1 MSILVNRICNEIE
14 NQNQDEIVIIGI
26 DGPTAAGKTTL
37 ADNIKK
43 KLKDTDIFIF
53 KLDWTLKDRKFREN
67 SLIDYKKKNSFFY
80 YEAEEHMNL
89 HVASNFLKKIKS
101 LKSKKKI
108 NITLNNLYDR
118 DGSTKNDLKVKASI
132 KKNTVIII
140 EGHYTGYKEIYKYI
154 DFNILLLS
162 KKNELIQRKINRVKN
177 YRKPQDTKKYFDL
190 IDIPSFVNYL
200 SRFGNNYN
208 LIFDNTNYD
217 KPKKINHSDLNKWID
232 SVFDKKKSRN
242 LNIPIKNLFD
252 KINFYQTFKN
262 NLISENDFK
271 KIIELIFKLDNFIGK
286 NVTSSINEIKR
297 DIDEETG
304 RLIKEIN
311 KNLKGKK
318 FEFVYTNNFHN
329 LYHKKF
335 PINMGF
341 SFKSQKSTINFTVNY
356 NEKILEL
363 FVHWNGGVEKISIK
377 RVISILEDKNLL
389 TCDYYKQ
396 NIEKVNFLNSPVISN
411 YIPTDFTFID
421 FFKKKFQSKNI
432 LTNIE
437 ESNISSTEIKEFF
450 YENNKL
456 FIQRF
461 AKFKER
467 DFFKEILDTIG
478 ADTFVINNYLFVFK
492 SCFFESN
499 KKFVNFF
506 KTWELNNTYKKQLE
520 INNKKYDDII
530 DNDRSK
536 LKTIINTKTKS
547 FKCLDG
553 KIFYSPE
560 NEKYKNLSIL
570 KKDIKFL
577 LSHKKRIVRK
587 AICSYAVA
595 NYSDCFFDTKKLWPD
610 DKNIINKSI
619 SLSDFTKISPTILND
634 LYFWLNVKNAGK
646 AVLAANIYDIRKNSL
661 DISAYLQASQE
672 NLKPIVLQSSFNAIG
687 HKEKYK
693 NSISEGYLK
702 LKNGPNDFVENILT
716 EARNIFLKNGN
727 KDFLYGIGLDHV
739 DFRYDFPK
747 GRVYRFLN
755 KFKTKNSIT
764 HYTLDSSFLLENPKI
779 KNFSKNK
786 NKINK
791 QVIKNEINLLKRIE
805 NNHLY
810 DFEFCANELNYIE
823 NEKKVYVPSKKDI
836 EFFAKEFFEQIQK
849 TNFSY
854 INSRPKLIIGNLGTV
869 HHGYDNNNY
878 VKSDASAEWI
888 SAIKKF
894 NFISAVLHGTSRSH
908 PDVLKRATAGC
919 FKINVAGDF
928 LQVLVSNLP
937 DNLKNIVADKN
948 DNEKKKLFL
957 IRDKLDKISKKENNK
972 IYSALNYKC
981 KDLMNLI
988 NTPSLSINDINYF
1001 KYRSY
1006 NMGKNQSEYIATILS
1021 SQILNFKEKI
1031 NKKNK
1036 KGTFLM
1042 SPIEIEYGDFF
1053 KKVAGLF
1060 IKKKLNIFHLD
1071 VGDGEFISRKLDVTQ
1086 KLKYIKKLNKNYEV
1100 HLHLM
1105 ANNPHISNF
1114 NNNDDYISHYAKL
1127 GADYIGVHRRTF
1139 DNINEMEKAI
1149 VKIIALKKKPGIFL
1163 EIDED
1168 FDYEVSSLV
1177 LKYNIKWIVFMGVPI
1192 GYGGQFFNKTI
1203 IPKIKNTL
1211 NFLKKNKHKV
1221 KIEVDGGLTTEVID
1235 QLNAVGVDYFAGW
1248 SIVKGRNLNEISLKL
1263 DNLKKYLN

>member
-1 MSILVNRICNEIE
+1 MSDLFKIICSRIKKRNKNNIF
-14 NQNQDEIVIIGI
+14 IVGI

-43 KLKDTDIFIF
+43 RFNDSEIFIF
-53 KLDWTLKDRKFREN
+53 KLDWTLKDRKFRED
-67 SLIDYKKKNSFFY
+67 SLKDYKKTNSFFY

-89 HVASNFLKKIKS
+89 QIASNFLKKIKT
-101 LKSKKKI
+101 LGSKKKI
-108 NITLNNLYDR
+108 NLTLNNLYDR
-118 DGSTKNDLKVKASI
+118 DGSTKNNLTIKTTI
-132 KKNTVIII
+132 KKNTIIII

-154 DFNILLLS
+154 DFNVLLLS
-162 KKNELIQRKINRVKN
+162 KKNELIRRKINRVKK
-177 YRKPQDTKKYFDL
+177 YRKPLDTKKYFDL
-190 IDIPSFVNYL
+190 IDVPSFVNYL

-208 LIFDNTNYD
+208 LIFDNTDYN
-217 KPKKINHSDLNKWID
+217 KPKKINHSDIGVWID
-232 SVFDKKKSRN
+232 SVFDIKKSRN
-242 LNIPIKNLFD
+242 FNLLPKNLFN
-252 KINFYQTFKN
+252 KINFYHTIKK
-262 NLISENDFK
+262 NLISENDFN

-286 NVTSSINEIKR
+286 NVTSSINEIKS
-297 DIDEETG
+297 DINEETT
-304 RLIKEIN
+304 RLVKQIN
-311 KNLKGKK
+311 LLLKGKK
-318 FEFVYTNNFHN
+318 FDFIYTNNFHN

-341 SFKSQKSTINFTVNY
+341 SFSSQKSTINITVNY
-356 NEKILEL
+356 NEKSLEI
-363 FVHWNGGVEKISIK
+363 FMHWNGGVEKISIH
-377 RVISILEDKNLL
+377 RVISIRQDKNNLK
-389 TCDYYKQ
+389 CDHYKQ
-396 NIEKVNFLNSPVISN
+396 NIEKVSFLNSSIISN
-411 YIPTDFTFID
+411 YIPTDFTSVD
-421 FFKKKFQSKNI
+421 FFKKKFHFKNI
-432 LTNIE
+432 LTNSE
-437 ESNISSTEIKEFF
+437 ESNISSTEIKEYF

-456 FIQRF
+456 WIRRF

-467 DFFKEILDTIG
+467 DFFKQILDSMG
-478 ADTFVINNYLFVFK
+478 ADTFAINNYLFAFK
-492 SCFFESN
+492 SCSFESN
-499 KKFVNFF
+499 KKFVDFF
-506 KTWELNNTYKKQLE
+506 ESWKLNTAFSKQL
-520 INNKKYDDII
+520 IFNNKKYDEII
-530 DNDRSK
+530 DNDRIK
-536 LKTIINTKTKS
+536 LKQIINIKTKS

-553 KIFYSPE
+553 KIFFSPQKR
-560 NEKYKNLSIL
+560 KYKNLKIL
-570 KKDIKFL
+570 KNDIKFL

-587 AICSYAVA
+587 SICNYVVA
-595 NYSDCFFDTKKLWPD
+595 NYSESFFNTKKLWPMD
-610 DKNIINKSI
+610 RDVVNKNIT
-619 SLSDFTKISPTILND
+619 LSDFTKISPTILSD
-634 LYFWLNVKNAGK
+634 LYFWLNMKNSGK
-646 AVLAANIYDIRKNSL
+646 AILATNIYDIRKNSL

-672 NLKPIVLQSSFNAIG
+672 NLIPVVLQSSFNAIG
-687 HKEKYK
+687 QKERYK
-693 NSISEGYLK
+693 KEISEGYLK
-702 LKNGPNDFVENILT
+702 LKNGPSEFVDNILI
-716 EARNIFLKNGN
+716 EARNIFLKNNN

-739 DFRYDFPK
+739 DFRYDQPK
-747 GRVYRFLN
+747 GRVYRFLD
-755 KFKTKNSIT
+755 KFKNKNNIT
-764 HYTLDSSFLLENPKI
+764 HYTLDSSYLLEDPKI

-786 NKINK
+786 KKINK
-791 QVIKNEINLLKRIE
+791 KVIENEINLLKKIE
-805 NNHLY
+805 DNHLF

-849 TNFSY
+849 TNISY

-888 SAIKKF
+888 SVIKKF

-957 IRDKLDKISKKENNK
+957 IRNKLSKINKREYNK

-988 NTPSLSINDINYF
+988 GSPSLSNNDVNYF

-1006 NMGKNQSEYIATILS
+1006 NISDKQSDYISSVLS
-1021 SQILNFKEKI
+1021 KQILNFKEKI
-1031 NKKNK
+1031 EKKNK

-1042 SPIEIEYGDFF
+1042 SPIEIKYGVFF

-1071 VGDGEFISRKLDVTQ
+1071 VGDGDFISRKLDVTK
-1086 KLKYIKKLNKNYEV
+1086 KLKYIKELNKKHEV

-1105 ANNPHISNF
+1105 VNNPHLKNF
-1114 NNNDDYISHYAKL
+1114 DNDDYITYYANL

-1139 DNINEMEKAI
+1139 KNISEMELAI
-1149 VKIIALKKKPGIFL
+1149 IKIISLKKKPGIFM

-1168 FDYEVSSLV
+1168 FDYDLSNLV
-1177 LKYNIKWIVFMGVPI
+1177 LKHNIQWIVFMGVPI
-1192 GYGGQFFNKTI
+1192 GYGGQFFNKAI
-1203 IPKIKNTL
+1203 IPKIRNTI
-1211 NFLKKNKHKV
+1211 NFLKKKNHKV

-1235 QLNAVGVDYFAGW
+1235 QLNDVGVDYYAGW
-1248 SIVKGRNLNEISLKL
+1248 SIVKGVNLNEISLNL

>member
-1 MSILVNRICNEIE
+1 MSDLVNKICTKIKEEKKDN
-14 NQNQDEIVIIGI
+14 NTFIIGI

-43 KLKDTDIFIF
+43 KLKGSEIFIF

-67 SLIDYKKKNSFFY
+67 SLKNYKKTNTFFY

-89 HVASNFLKKIKS
+89 HIASNFLKKVKS
-101 LKSKKKI
+101 LSSKKKI
-108 NITLNNLYDR
+108 NLTLNNLYDR
-118 DGSTKNDLKVKASI
+118 EGSTKNDLTI
-132 KKNTVIII
+132 KTTIKRNTIIII

-162 KKNELIQRKINRVKN
+162 KKNELIQRKINRVKK
-177 YRKPQDTKKYFDL
+177 YRKPLDTKKYFEL
-190 IDIPSFVNYL
+190 IDVPSFVNYL

-208 LIFDNTNYD
+208 LIFDNTNYN
-217 KPKKINHSDLNKWID
+217 KPKKINHSDLNTWID
-232 SVFDKKKSRN
+232 SVFDRKKSKHLN
-242 LNIPIKNLFD
+242 LPVKSLFD
-252 KINFYQTFKN
+252 KINFYQSIKK

-271 KIIELIFKLDNFIGK
+271 QIIELIFKLDDFIGK
-286 NVTSSINEIKR
+286 NITSSINEIKR
-297 DIDEETG
+297 DIDEETT
-304 RLIKEIN
+304 RLVKQIN
-311 KNLKGKK
+311 TSFVKKK
-318 FEFVYTNNFHN
+318 FDFIYTNNFHN

-341 SFKSQKSTINFTVNY
+341 SFKSLKSTINLTVNY
-356 NEKILEL
+356 NEKLLEIFL
-363 FVHWNGGVEKISIK
+363 HWNGGVEKISIK
-377 RVISILEDKNLL
+377 RVISILQDKRSLN
-389 TCDYYKQ
+389 CDYYKQ
-396 NIEKVNFLNSPVISN
+396 NIEKVNFLNTAIISN
-411 YIPTDFTFID
+411 YIPTDFTYID
-421 FFKKKFQSKNI
+421 FFENKFQFNNI
-432 LTNIE
+432 LTNLE
-437 ESNISSTEIKEFF
+437 ESNISSTEIKEYF

-456 FIQRF
+456 WIQRF

-467 DFFKEILDTIG
+467 DFFKEILDSIG
-478 ADTFVINNYLFVFK
+478 ADSFVINNYLFTFK
-492 SCFFESN
+492 SCSFESN
-499 KKFVNFF
+499 KKFANFF
-506 KTWELNNTYKKQLE
+506 ESWKLNTLFSKQLE
-520 INNKKYDDII
+520 KNNKKYDDII
-530 DNDRSK
+530 DSDRLK
-536 LKTIINTKTKS
+536 LKQIVNSKTKS

-553 KIFYSPE
+553 KIFFSPE
-560 NEKYKNLSIL
+560 NEKYKNLKIL

-587 AICSYAVA
+587 AICSYVAA
-595 NYSDCFFDTKKLWPD
+595 NYADSFFNTKKLWPE
-610 DKNIINKSI
+610 DKNVINKSI
-619 SLSDFTKISPTILND
+619 TLSDLTKISPTILND
-634 LYFWLNVKNAGK
+634 LYFWLNIKNAGK
-646 AVLAANIYDIRKNSL
+646 AILAANIYDIRKNSL

-693 NSISEGYLK
+693 NKISEGYLK
-702 LKNGPNDFVENILT
+702 LKNGPNEFVENILT
-716 EARNIFLKNGN
+716 EARNIFLKNNN

-739 DFRYDFPK
+739 DFRYDMPK

-779 KNFSKNK
+779 KNFTKNK

-836 EFFAKEFFEQIQK
+836 EFFAREFFEQIQK
-849 TNFSY
+849 TNINY

-888 SAIKKF
+888 SVIKKF

-937 DNLKNIVADKN
+937 ENLKSIVADKN

-957 IRDKLDKISKKENNK
+957 IRDKLNKISKRDNNK

-988 NTPSLSINDINYF
+988 NSPSLSINDVNYF

-1006 NMGKNQSEYIATILS
+1006 NISSKQSDYISSILS
-1021 SQILNFKEKI
+1021 SQILNFKEKLS
-1031 NKKNK
+1031 KKNK

-1042 SPIEIEYGDFF
+1042 SPIEIKYGDFF

-1086 KLKYIKKLNKNYEV
+1086 KLKYIKKLNKKHEV

-1105 ANNPHISNF
+1105 ANSPHINNF
-1114 NNNDDYISHYAKL
+1114 DKDDYITHYANL

-1139 DNINEMEKAI
+1139 ENIGEMEKAI
-1149 VKIIALKKKPGIFL
+1149 IKIISLKKKPGIFM

-1168 FDYEVSSLV
+1168 FDYELSSLV
-1177 LKYNIKWIVFMGVPI
+1177 LKYNIQWLVFMGVPI
-1192 GYGGQFFNKTI
+1192 GYGGQFFNKTV
-1203 IPKIKNTL
+1203 IPKIENTL
-1211 NFLKKNKHKV
+1211 NFLKKKKHKV

-1248 SIVKGRNLNEISLKL
+1248 SIVKGKNLNEISLKL